1 MLHKLPR
8 FLSYLLP
15 RTTHKE
21 PVAHNFL
28 NTRGSVT
35 KKWREFCSTGLLF
48 GLLAPSADDLLKD
61 ARSVRPRAQ
70 QRAADLLRWAV
81 KSCCRM
87 VSKGRVKSLGIIIRR
102 VMRSESVIRDPG
114 LAPEGHK
121 KIDWA
126 ARHSPVLNAVRDKYL
141 KDGSLKGLGVGVALP
156 VEAKTA
162 YLTVVLAEAGAEV
175 ALASPGP
182 FFVQDDVAAA
192 LAGRGVT
199 VYASSQNPPEEA
211 DRELERGLDRA
222 LDGKPAVLIDDR
234 AGLVRLVHTTR
245 RNPLGGVRGASEET
259 TSGGAKL
266 VAMEGEGVL
275 EFPVIAAN
283 DARCKYLFD
292 NRYGTGQSTLTA
304 IMQNT
309 NLMVGGKRIV
319 VLGYGW
325 CGKGIARYA
334 AGLGARVTV
343 CEVDPVRG
351 LEAYADGFDVLP
363 ALEAAKIG
371 EVFITATG
379 STDVLTADR
388 FERMPD
394 GAILANAGGVDVEI
408 DVEGLRRTSSD
419 VREVRRNVEEFTTSD
434 GRKLHLVGRGMVVN
448 LTAGDGH
455 PIEIMD
461 LTFAIQ
467 ALCAHHLAREHS
479 AMENRVHLLP
489 KEIDDEV
496 ARIKLDAV
504 GMGVDALTPEQE
516 RFLAGWR
523 EGGCYD

>member
-1 MLHKLPR
+1 MQ
-8 FLSYLLP
+8 S
-15 RTTHKE
+15 
-21 PVAHNFL
+21 
-28 NTRGSVT
+28 GSIV
-35 KKWREFCSTGLLF
+35 
-48 GLLAPSADDLLKD
+48 
-61 ARSVRPRAQ
+61 
-70 QRAADLLRWAV
+70 
-81 KSCCRM
+81 
-87 VSKGRVKSLGIIIRR
+87 
-102 VMRSESVIRDPG
+102 RDPA

-126 ARHSPVLNAVRDKYL
+126 ARHSPVLNVVRDEYL
-141 KDGSLKGLGVGVALP
+141 KDGTFEGLGVGVSLP
-156 VEAKTA
+156 IEAKTA
-162 YLTVVLAEAGAEV
+162 YLTVALAEAGADV
-175 ALASPGP
+175 AVASPGP

-192 LAGRGVT
+192 LVERGVT
-199 VYASSQNPPEEA
+199 VFASSQNPPEEA
-211 DRELERGLDRA
+211 DRELERVLGQV

-234 AGLVRLVHTTR
+234 AGLVRIAHTTR
-245 RNPLGGVRGASEET
+245 RNLLRGIRGASAET
-259 TSGGAKL
+259 TSG
-266 VAMEGEGVL
+266 VARYEALEREGVL

-309 NLMVGGKRIV
+309 NLMMGGKRVV

-363 ALEAAKIG
+363 ALEAAEIG
-371 EVFITATG
+371 EIFVTATG
-379 STDVLTADR
+379 STDVLAAPH
-388 FERMPD
+388 FERMRD

-408 DVEGLRRTSSD
+408 DVDALKTMASD
-419 VREVRRNVEEFTTSD
+419 VREVRRNVEEFTTPD
-434 GRKLHLVGRGMVVN
+434 GRRLHLVGRGMVVN

-455 PIEIMD
+455 PVEIMD

-467 ALCAHHLAREHS
+467 ALCAHHLANNSKE
-479 AMENRVHLLP
+479 MENRVHLLP
-489 KEIDDEV
+489 EEIDDEV
-496 ARIKLDAV
+496 AGMKLDAV

-516 RFLAGWR
+516 GFLASWR
-523 EGGCYD
+523 E